1 MTFTT
6 WIASLFAG
14 VWRVVLTPLD
24 TCKTVLQVEGPKG
37 FASLMKKVS
46 TDSSSGCRCGHH
58 TRRFRRAL
66 FWALV
71 AWFSACRHLACL
83 QAVFFERTNSCCRVR
98 YFCWESVS
106 ELTARSGNT
115 AALAV

>member
-46 TDSSSGCRCGHH
+46 AASNSVQVRPPRARGSATPFFGTSLAWCLGLDTSGVC
-58 TRRFRRAL
+58 
-66 FWALV
+66 
-71 AWFSACRHLACL
+71 
-83 QAVFFERTNSCCRVR
+83 QP
-98 YFCWESVS
+98 
-106 ELTARSGNT
+106 RS
-115 AALAV
+115 